1 MLTSFKSHQ
10 GKPLVLF
17 HCWKV
22 CSQIRQWYRLI
33 IQTKFILIFDIG
45 NKFIWSL
52 AKTSSRL
59 YNYRAILNI
68 TSMTKLSKE
77 KAVYFHKFSIYFR
90 MFGMRRK
97 QIQIA
102 TIETNISLQNP
113 LKNGKI
119 HDVTYGD
126 ITSPPFVNRVQST
139 FCQSSPVHLLLI
151 ESSPPF
157 VSPVQSTFCHMPF
170 FPVFLIALFTACNIL
185 INETNVLLI
194 CLKILCLK
202 NVMFNFFVF

>member
-1 MLTSFKSHQ
+1 MWT
-10 GKPLVLF
+10 
-17 HCWKV
+17 
-22 CSQIRQWYRLI
+22 
-33 IQTKFILIFDIG
+33 
-45 NKFIWSL
+45 L

-59 YNYRAILNI
+59 CNYRAILNI

-119 HDVTYGD
+119 WKIHDVTCGD

-139 FCQSSPVHLLLI
+139 FCQSSPVHLLSI

-157 VSPVQSTFCHMPF
+157 VNRVQSTFCQSSPVHLLSIESSPPF
-170 FPVFLIALFTACNIL
+170 VNRVQSTFCQSSPVH
-185 INETNVLLI
+185 LLSI
-194 CLKILCLK
+194 ESSPP
-202 NVMFNFFVF
+202 FVN

>member
-1 MLTSFKSHQ
+1 
-10 GKPLVLF
+10 
-17 HCWKV
+17 
-22 CSQIRQWYRLI
+22 
-33 IQTKFILIFDIG
+33 
-45 NKFIWSL
+45 
-52 AKTSSRL
+52 
-59 YNYRAILNI
+59 
-68 TSMTKLSKE
+68 MTKLSKE

-119 HDVTYGD
+119 WKIHDVTYGD

-139 FCQSSPVHLLLI
+139 FCQSSPVHLLSI

-157 VSPVQSTFCHMPF
+157 VNRVQSTFCQSSPVHLLSIESSPPF
-170 FPVFLIALFTACNIL
+170 VNRVQSTFCQSSPVHLLSIESSPPFVNRVQSTFCQSSPVHVLSYALRAGVARSGQPIRTLNDKFSLVKKHRSSNQRP
-185 INETNVLLI
+185 
-194 CLKILCLK
+194 
-202 NVMFNFFVF
+202 

>member
-1 MLTSFKSHQ
+1 
-10 GKPLVLF
+10 
-17 HCWKV
+17 
-22 CSQIRQWYRLI
+22 
-33 IQTKFILIFDIG
+33 
-45 NKFIWSL
+45 
-52 AKTSSRL
+52 
-59 YNYRAILNI
+59 
-68 TSMTKLSKE
+68 MTKLSKE

-119 HDVTYGD
+119 WKIHDVTYGD

-139 FCQSSPVHLLLI
+139 FCQSSPVHLLSI

-157 VSPVQSTFCHMPF
+157 VNRVQSTFCQSSPVHLLSIESSPPFVNRVQSTFCHMPF
-170 FPVFLIALFTACNIL
+170 FH
-185 INETNVLLI
+185 
-194 CLKILCLK
+194 
-202 NVMFNFFVF
+202 M

>member
-1 MLTSFKSHQ
+1 
-10 GKPLVLF
+10 
-17 HCWKV
+17 
-22 CSQIRQWYRLI
+22 
-33 IQTKFILIFDIG
+33 
-45 NKFIWSL
+45 
-52 AKTSSRL
+52 
-59 YNYRAILNI
+59 
-68 TSMTKLSKE
+68 MTKLSKE

-139 FCQSSPVHLLLI
+139 FCQSSPVHLLSI

-157 VSPVQSTFCHMPF
+157 VNRVQSTFCQSSPPF
-170 FPVFLIALFTACNIL
+170 VNRVQSTFCQSSPVH
-185 INETNVLLI
+185 LLSI
-194 CLKILCLK
+194 ESSPP
-202 NVMFNFFVF
+202 FVNRVQSTFCQSSPVHLLSVQSSPRFVVCPQLGRTKTRTCRMLQSDWRHEDCSTTEKYVKQVRTSSVH

>member
-1 MLTSFKSHQ
+1 MLTSFKSPSR
-10 GKPLVLF
+10 KTTCSLSLLESLF
-17 HCWKV
+17 SNQAV
-22 CSQIRQWYRLI
+22 
-33 IQTKFILIFDIG
+33 IQTDHTHELIFDIG
-45 NKFIWSL
+45 NKFIWTL

-68 TSMTKLSKE
+68 TSITKLSKE

-113 LKNGKI
+113 LKSRTI

-126 ITSPPFVNRVQST
+126 ITSPPFVN
-139 FCQSSPVHLLLI
+139 
-151 ESSPPF
+151 
-157 VSPVQSTFCHMPF
+157 
-170 FPVFLIALFTACNIL
+170 
-185 INETNVLLI
+185 
-194 CLKILCLK
+194 
-202 NVMFNFFVF
+202 

>member
-1 MLTSFKSHQ
+1 MLTSFKSPSR
-10 GKPLVLF
+10 KTTCSLSLLESLF
-17 HCWKV
+17 SNQAVIQTDH
-22 CSQIRQWYRLI
+22 I

-52 AKTSSRL
+52 AITSSRL

-157 VSPVQSTFCHMPF
+157 VSPVQSTFCHMLF
-170 FPVFLIALFTACNIL
+170 YVFLFYD
-185 INETNVLLI
+185 
-194 CLKILCLK
+194 
-202 NVMFNFFVF
+202 

>member
-1 MLTSFKSHQ
+1 
-10 GKPLVLF
+10 
-17 HCWKV
+17 
-22 CSQIRQWYRLI
+22 
-33 IQTKFILIFDIG
+33 
-45 NKFIWSL
+45 
-52 AKTSSRL
+52 
-59 YNYRAILNI
+59 
-68 TSMTKLSKE
+68 
-77 KAVYFHKFSIYFR
+77 

-157 VSPVQSTFCHMPF
+157 VNRVQSTFC
-170 FPVFLIALFTACNIL
+170 
-185 INETNVLLI
+185 
-194 CLKILCLK
+194 
-202 NVMFNFFVF
+202 